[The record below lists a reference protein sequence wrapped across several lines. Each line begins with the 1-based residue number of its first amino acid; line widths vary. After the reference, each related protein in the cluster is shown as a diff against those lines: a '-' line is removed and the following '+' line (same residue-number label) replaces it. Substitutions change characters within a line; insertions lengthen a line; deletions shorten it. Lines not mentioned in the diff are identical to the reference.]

1 MYVLLMLEAAAAGV
15 AVIRSRRQYVSWVA
29 GHPELF
35 RGTAFVRLSA
45 AALWCAD
52 RCRLSER
59 FTASVGKVHQLMI
72 GLYGA
77 KQALPYTRWFL
88 AKLLILMYAVICLFT
103 ALGGATEGNA
113 EMLVYGVL
121 LALLLPFLLYKQTYD
136 QLKRKKRQMLIE
148 LPEVVNQLMLLIGAG
163 ETVAQALVRTVH
175 TKGEEMTP
183 LQKELSVAVY
193 ALKMNA
199 SFPRVMEDFSKR
211 CGLPEVSLFTTT
223 LLLNYK
229 RGGEDLIIS
238 LKELSVTLWEKR
250 KALARTLG
258 EEASSKMV
266 FPMVLIFFAVMIIIA
281 APALLVMN

>member
-1 MYVLLMLEAAAAGV
+1 MNVLLLLEVVAAGM
-15 AVIRSRRQYVSWVA
+15 AVMCGRRHYLDWIK

-35 RGTAFVRLSA
+35 RGTAFVLLSA
-45 AALWCAD
+45 AALWLTD
-52 RCRLSER
+52 RCRLAER
-59 FTASVGKVHQLMI
+59 FTASVGKIHHLMV

-88 AKLLILMYAVICLFT
+88 AKMLIMMFGVFSLFT
-103 ALGGATEGNA
+103 ALGGAADGNA
-113 EMLVYGVL
+113 EVLVYGAL
-121 LALLLPFLLYKQTYD
+121 IALLLPFLLYKQTFD
-136 QLKRKKRQMLIE
+136 RLKRRKQQMLIE
-148 LPEVVNQLMLLIGAG
+148 LPEIVNQLMLLIGAG
-163 ETVAQALVRTVH
+163 ETVAQALVRTVP
-175 TKGEEMTP
+175 TKEAEMTP
-183 LQKELSVAVY
+183 LQKELNAAVY
-193 ALKMNA
+193 ALKMNT

-250 KALARTLG
+250 KSLARTLG

-266 FPMVLIFFAVMIIIA
+266 FPMVLIFFAVMVIIA